1 MGFLTNMEIS
11 MVPRGSV
18 SVNPSAIFWEKRE
31 YALTSKCDLTRVR
44 RGSLWLWGVPGMSTL
59 SPSQQGP
66 AEGTGKG
73 QALCCCTRSDYS
85 SSIKPAQG
93 TACGTSSPCCLRVPL
108 SGCSASPPA
117 ALGDQDQQHSLL
129 QAGKRAQPSP
139 SNRNFREHPKM
150 CCASSSHQTQNC
162 GPEGKR

>member
-1 MGFLTNMEIS
+1 MLPRVVEVRDGCSWRVLVGFLTNMEIY

-59 SPSQQGP
+59 SLSQQGP

-85 SSIKPAQG
+85 SSIKTSSGHCLWHFQPLLPSCPTLRLLCLSSSCPGGPGSAAQPPPGWEKG
-93 TACGTSSPCCLRVPL
+93 TAQPFQQKLQG
-108 SGCSASPPA
+108 AS
-117 ALGDQDQQHSLL
+117 
-129 QAGKRAQPSP
+129 
-139 SNRNFREHPKM
+139 
-150 CCASSSHQTQNC
+150 
-162 GPEGKR
+162 